1 MRTLSVLLLPL
12 LAAGADAGDMPRGV
26 PPTINLVRL
35 NKKGELVMLVII
47 PVTREVL
54 EKRSE
59 DRGGKKVEVEVRK
72 LVTETMVR
80 QQTVDARGMQA
91 SEVGGKKIDPKKLPT
106 LLAKQTPVLI
116 SSDGKPINPIY
127 LKLFKKDT
135 LILTFPR
142 PAAPPAPPVPPESEK
157 KPPPPR
163 D

>member
-1 MRTLSVLLLPL
+1 MPRTLSVLLLPL
-12 LAAGADAGDMPRGV
+12 LAAGAEAGSLPKGV
-26 PPTINLVRL
+26 PPAINLVSL

-54 EKRSE
+54 EKRIE

-72 LVTETMVR
+72 LVTETVIR
-80 QQTVDARGMQA
+80 QQIVDARGVQA
-91 SEVGGKKIDPKKLPT
+91 SDVGGKKIDPKKLPT
-106 LLAKQTPVLI
+106 LLARETPVLI

-127 LKLFKKDT
+127 LKMFKKDT
-135 LILTFPR
+135 LVLTFPR
-142 PAAPPAPPVPPESEK
+142 PAAPPAPPEPVK